1 MFGDFKVIKWLG
13 LKPLEKPTIEV
24 SLIKN
29 VFGTKPIDYT
39 DIQPMSCKKVGERKE
54 NLNDFYKKL

>member
-1 MFGDFKVIKWLG
+1 MFGDFKVIKWIG

-29 VFGTKPIDYT
+29 VFGAKPIDYT
-39 DIQPMSCKKVGERKE
+39 DIQPTSCKKVGERKE
-54 NLNDFYKKL
+54 NPNDFYKKL

>member
-1 MFGDFKVIKWLG
+1 MFGDFKVIKWIG

-29 VFGTKPIDYT
+29 VFGAKPIEYT
-39 DIQPMSCKKVGERKE
+39 DIHPTSCKKVGERKE